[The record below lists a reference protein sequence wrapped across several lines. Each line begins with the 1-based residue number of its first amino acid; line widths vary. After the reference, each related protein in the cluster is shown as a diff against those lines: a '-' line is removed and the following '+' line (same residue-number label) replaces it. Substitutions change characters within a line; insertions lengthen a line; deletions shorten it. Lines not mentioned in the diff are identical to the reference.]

1 MEDGS
6 LMSVVGIDIVELET
20 EYVKKLRSQQPTV
33 FYQLRD
39 RPRKRQSCLKLDMAE
54 SHVTPPSFCGRRDDD
69 ADSFLKAFDRYVKY
83 REISDKKKQLNLF
96 AVLLKENAANWLDS
110 LPETSTDCFDN
121 LMAAFTA
128 RYQSPESIKFKCAN
142 ELFTKKQADGESVD
156 EYVAEMRKLA
166 RLISVDDSLLQ
177 LAVING
183 FKPYISAHVM
193 QARPDTVDKILDVA
207 RLAELTMPK
216 MSMMASESAICQ
228 QLAEMQADMR
238 GLSIKVDK
246 AMTTSIRSR
255 SPTPER
261 RVRFARSESPGT
273 RAPEPP
279 TIVQHGRR
287 ENTWRR
293 PGFQRDAYS
302 QQHRGQY
309 QSTTPCDRCARSHG
323 KQSFCPARDPS
334 KVCFFC
340 RKPGHFQAACFSA
353 PKQH

>member
-1 MEDGS
+1 
-6 LMSVVGIDIVELET
+6 MSAGIDIEAET
-20 EYVKKLRSQQPTV
+20 VKRLRSQQPTV
-33 FYQLRD
+33 FLQLRD
-39 RPRKRQSCLKLDMAE
+39 RPRKSRKRQSCIKIDMAE

-96 AVLLKENAANWLDS
+96 AVLLKENAADWLDS
-110 LPETSTDCFDN
+110 LPESSTDSFEH
-121 LMAAFTA
+121 LMTAFTA
-128 RYQSPESIKFKCAN
+128 RYQSPEFTKFKCAN
-142 ELFTKKQADGESVD
+142 DLFTKKQADGESVD
-156 EYVAEMRKLA
+156 EYVAGMRKLA
-166 RLISVDDSLLQ
+166 RLVSVDDSLLQ

-183 FKPYISAHVM
+183 LKPYISAHVM

-216 MSMMASESAICQ
+216 MSIMASESAICQ

-255 SPTPER
+255 TPTPER
-261 RVRFARSESPGT
+261 RVRFARPESPGT
-273 RAPEPP
+273 RVLDS
-279 TIVQHGRR
+279 TVVHQGRR
-287 ENTWRR
+287 DGTWRR
-293 PGFQRDAYS
+293 PSIHQRDVYS
-302 QQHRGQY
+302 QQHRGQN
-309 QSTTPCDRCARSHG
+309 QSTAPCDRCARNHG

-334 KVCFFC
+334 KVCYFC